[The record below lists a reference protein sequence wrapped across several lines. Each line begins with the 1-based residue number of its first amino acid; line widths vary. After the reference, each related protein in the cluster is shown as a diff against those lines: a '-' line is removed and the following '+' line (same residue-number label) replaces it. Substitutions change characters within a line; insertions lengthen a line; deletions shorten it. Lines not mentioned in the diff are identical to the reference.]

1 MSLRVTQSM
10 MHLQLSRNLNR
21 NLNQMEGLQDQL
33 TTGRKI
39 NKASDD
45 PVGITY
51 ALRYRGELASNEQ
64 YQKNADSAHSW
75 LDFNDTVLNQ
85 AGDVLK
91 RVKELVVQGSTGTN
105 PQVALDNIRDEIG
118 QLKGQLID
126 IANSKM
132 NGKYVFNGQ
141 TYDKKPYD
149 EAATGFDASAVVTD
163 AGEVSYAVGV
173 GVVLPVNVTGNE
185 VFGNPGESD
194 NVFTVLD
201 NIMASL
207 AAGNHADVSAQL
219 SSLETRTNKVLNAA
233 SDIGARVNRVELMQN
248 RLDDLELNLTSMQS
262 NVEDADYEQLLIDS
276 KVNEN
281 IYQAS
286 LSVGSKVISPSL
298 VDFLR

>member
-10 MHLQLSRNLNR
+10 MQMQLSRNLNR
-21 NLNQMEGLQDQL
+21 NLSQMEGLQDQL

-64 YQKNADSAHSW
+64 YTKNADSAHSW

-105 PQVALDNIRDEIG
+105 PQVALDNIRDEVI
-118 QLKGQLID
+118 QLKDQIID
-126 IANSKM
+126 IGNSKV

-149 EAATGFDASAVVTD
+149 VTAAGFDAKAIVTD
-163 AGEVSYAVGV
+163 GGDVSYAIGV
-173 GVVLPVNVTGNE
+173 GVVLPVNVSGNE
-185 VFGNPGESD
+185 VFGNPGDAD

-201 NIMASL
+201 NIISSL
-207 AAGNHADVSAQL
+207 SSGDYAGTSAQL
-219 SSLETRTNKVLNAA
+219 DNLDSRTNKVLNAA
-233 SDIGARVNRVELMQN
+233 SEIGARVNRVELMQN
-248 RLDDLELNLTSMQS
+248 RLDDLGLNLTSMQS
-262 NVEDADYEQLLIDS
+262 KVEDADYDKLLIDS

-286 LSVGSKVISPSL
+286 LSVGAKVISPSL